1 MLIFY
6 FMLFTSSTLEIFTEL
21 HYSIAEGVI
30 LQCILHNCRHSS
42 STFEQAMYY
51 LLVPPST
58 SYSPSCT
65 ATDAGLSAPSRHWRN
80 GVTAVSFQMAKQVK
94 M

>member
-65 ATDAGLSAPSRHWRN
+65 ATGAGLLHRLVIGVMVSQQSPSKWPN
-80 GVTAVSFQMAKQVK
+80 K
-94 M
+94 